1 MSQVTTHIL
10 DISKGKPA
18 AGITVVLYQQ
28 HIDDWKEIVI
38 GTTNVDGRIP
48 HFLDKDAALEPGIY
62 KMKFE
67 TQPYFEKQAI
77 LTFYPLVE
85 ITFHIRNSDHY
96 HIPLLLSPFG
106 YSTYRGS

>member
-10 DISKGKPA
+10 DTSKGKPA
-18 AGITVVLYQQ
+18 EGITIVLYQQ
-28 HIDDWKEIVI
+28 HTDGWREITI
-38 GTTNVDGRIP
+38 GTTNNDGRIP
-48 HFLDKDAALEPGIY
+48 HFLKKDATLEPGIY
-62 KMKFE
+62 KMAFD

-85 ITFHIRNSDHY
+85 ITFRIRNGDHY

>member
-10 DISKGKPA
+10 DTSKGKPA
-18 AGITVVLYQQ
+18 KGITVILFQQ
-28 HIDDWKEIVI
+28 RIDDWKEIAI
-38 GTTNVDGRIP
+38 GTTNMDGRIP
-48 HFLDKDAALEPGIY
+48 HLLNKDTVLEPGIY

-67 TQPYFEKQAI
+67 VQPYFEKLAV
-77 LTFYPLVE
+77 LTFYPVVE
-85 ITFHIRNSDHY
+85 IVFHIRNGDHY